1 MFGKT
6 GTVTEG
12 KPRLLAAESFDPL
25 FDEERILG
33 YAASLE
39 GVSEHPL
46 ALAVTSA
53 AEERNLHL
61 YPVSDFAS
69 VSGLGVSGNV
79 DLENESMPLLLG
91 NKRLMEERQVSFDAV
106 KDLDARL
113 AELSDSGA
121 TPLLLAVN
129 GRLVGMLAVADTI
142 RPETAGVVK
151 ELRQLGLRVIML
163 SGDNRRTA
171 EAIAKSAGIDE
182 VIADVLPDGK
192 EKVISEL
199 QAAGLRVGMIG
210 DGINDAPALA
220 RADVGMAMGNGIDV
234 AVEAG
239 DIVLLGSDTR
249 SGKGLRGV
257 VTALELSR
265 AALRNIRENL
275 GWAFGYNILCLPI
288 AAGVLKIFGGPS
300 LSPMIAGAAMAFSS
314 VSVVLNALRLRRF
327 GK

>member
-1 MFGKT
+1 MEQVIQVT
-6 GTVTEG
+6 GLCVVG
-12 KPRLLAAESFDPL
+12 ALLAL
-25 FDEERILG
+25 
-33 YAASLE
+33 
-39 GVSEHPL
+39 V
-46 ALAVTSA
+46 V
-53 AEERNLHL
+53 
-61 YPVSDFAS
+61 
-69 VSGLGVSGNV
+69 
-79 DLENESMPLLLG
+79 
-91 NKRLMEERQVSFDAV
+91 KRGSPETA
-106 KDLDARL
+106 
-113 AELSDSGA
+113 
-121 TPLLLAVN
+121 LLLAV
-129 GRLVGMLAVADTI
+129 GAAVVVALAL
-142 RPETAGVVK
+142 AGVVK

-171 EAIAKSAGIDE
+171 EAIAKSAGFDE

>member
-1 MFGKT
+1 
-6 GTVTEG
+6 
-12 KPRLLAAESFDPL
+12 
-25 FDEERILG
+25 
-33 YAASLE
+33 
-39 GVSEHPL
+39 
-46 ALAVTSA
+46 
-53 AEERNLHL
+53 
-61 YPVSDFAS
+61 
-69 VSGLGVSGNV
+69 
-79 DLENESMPLLLG
+79 
-91 NKRLMEERQVSFDAV
+91 
-106 KDLDARL
+106 
-113 AELSDSGA
+113 
-121 TPLLLAVN
+121 
-129 GRLVGMLAVADTI
+129 
-142 RPETAGVVK
+142 
-151 ELRQLGLRVIML
+151 ML

-220 RADVGMAMGNGIDV
+220 RCRCRHGYGQRHRRCP
-234 AVEAG
+234 VEAG